1 MMSFTASLFVLPK
14 ELYNRFFGNK
24 NAFKE
29 LLYNISVPSLE
40 IQNNF
45 VLKF

>member
-1 MMSFTASLFVLPK
+1 MMPFTASLFVLPK
-14 ELYNRFFGNK
+14 ELHNRFFGNK

>member
-1 MMSFTASLFVLPK
+1 MSFMVRLFVLHQ

-29 LLYNISVPSLE
+29 LLYNIPVPSLE